1 MADRKNRYELMYVL
15 SGVLKQQQ
23 FEDNIRRIANYIT
36 DNDGEILETD
46 EWGTQRLAYEI
57 DRKRSGYYVNL
68 YMDAPGTLIAPLE
81 RQMEIN
87 DDVLRYLILRMDAK
101 MQRQNEQRKKTE
113 RRRREEAAE
122 AAEAAGDEEE

>member
-1 MADRKNRYELMYVL
+1 MADRTYMYELMYVL

-23 FEDNIRRIANYIT
+23 FEDNIRRIANYIE
-36 DNDGEILETD
+36 DNGGEILETD

-57 DRKRSGYYVNL
+57 ERKRSGYYVNVYL
-68 YMDAPGTLIAPLE
+68 RAPGTLVAPLE

-101 MQRQNEQRKKTE
+101 MQRHYEEQKEIRARK
-113 RRRREEAAE
+113 REEGEAAE
-122 AAEAAGDEEE
+122 TADADA

>member
-1 MADRKNRYELMYVL
+1 MADRKHMYELTYVL

-36 DNDGEILETD
+36 DNDGEILETE

-68 YMDAPGTLIAPLE
+68 YMKAPGTLVAPLE

-101 MQRQNEQRKKTE
+101 MQRHNEQRKRE
-113 RRRREEAAE
+113 ARRRREAAAE
-122 AAEAAGDEEE
+122 EEE